1 MRSTVEMGEI
11 RVFLA
16 LADELHFGHT
26 ADRLGL
32 TQSRVSQL
40 LRSLESKLGEP
51 LVRRTSRRVSL
62 TPSGA
67 RLLRE
72 LAPAYNDVLSALEQ
86 CWRASQQLEGVLRLG
101 VTSASAVHP
110 SLLDVIE
117 TFEVEHPRCRV
128 ETVEL
133 PFRDRLSPLRRC
145 EIELM
150 VARLPLDE
158 PQIVLGPVVS
168 IDQRVLAVAKDH
180 PLAAS
185 ATTTLDE
192 IAKYP
197 ILDLADIYPRHT
209 AEVYVPATTPT
220 GRPLHRVRLDVADV
234 SELVILIA
242 RGRIVQPIVASAA
255 SRFAHPNI
263 VCIPISDLPLS
274 RAALAWRRRD
284 SDPRLRAFI
293 AIARQHLRGGRARS
307 PGVSGQV
314 KRMTTASVNG

>member
-40 LRSLESKLGEP
+40 LRSLETKLGEP
-51 LVRRTSRRVSL
+51 LLRRTSRQVSL
-62 TPSGA
+62 TPAGA

-72 LAPAYNDVLSALEQ
+72 LAPAYNDVLSALEH
-86 CWRASQQLEGVLRLG
+86 CWRASQRLEGVLHLG

-110 SLLDVIE
+110 SLLDAIE
-117 TFEVEHPRCRV
+117 TFEAENPRCRV

-133 PFRDRLSPLRRC
+133 PFRDRLSPLRRG

-158 PQIVLGPVVS
+158 PQIVLGPVVNV
-168 IDQRVLAVAKDH
+168 DQRVLAVAKDH
-180 PLAAS
+180 PLTAS
-185 ATTTLDE
+185 ATTTLEE

-197 ILDLADIYPRHT
+197 ILDTADIYPRQT
-209 AEVYVPATTPT
+209 AEVYVPTTTPT
-220 GRPLHRVRLDVADV
+220 GRPLRRVRLEVADV

-242 RGRIVQPIVASAA
+242 RGRIVQPTVASAA

-263 VCIPISDLPLS
+263 VCVPISDLPPS
-274 RAALAWRRRD
+274 RTALAWRRRD

-293 AIARQHLRGGRARS
+293 AIARQHLRRGRARR
-307 PGVSGQV
+307 P
-314 KRMTTASVNG
+314 A

>member
-1 MRSTVEMGEI
+1 MRSTVETGEI

-40 LRSLESKLGEP
+40 LRSLETKLGEP
-51 LVRRTSRRVSL
+51 LFRRTSRQVSL
-62 TPSGA
+62 TPAGA

-72 LAPAYNDVLSALEQ
+72 LAPAYNDVLSALEH
-86 CWRASQQLEGVLRLG
+86 CWRAGQRLEGVLHLG
-101 VTSASAVHP
+101 VTSAAAVHP

-117 TFEVEHPRCRV
+117 TFEAEHPRCRV

-133 PFRDRLSPLRRC
+133 PFRDRLSPLRRG

-158 PQIVLGPVVS
+158 PQIVLGPVVNT
-168 IDQRVLAVAKDH
+168 DQRVLAVAKDH

-185 ATTTLDE
+185 AATTLEE

-197 ILDLADIYPRHT
+197 ILDTADIYPRHT
-209 AEVYVPATTPT
+209 AEVYVPTTTPT
-220 GRPLHRVRLDVADV
+220 GRPLRRVRLDVADV
-234 SELVILIA
+234 SELVLLIA
-242 RGRIVQPIVASAA
+242 RGRIVQPTVASAA
-255 SRFAHPNI
+255 SRFGHPNI
-263 VCIPISDLPLS
+263 ACVPISDLPPS
-274 RAALAWRRRD
+274 RTALAWRRRD

-293 AIARQHLRGGRARS
+293 AIARQHLRRGRARR
-307 PGVSGQV
+307 P
-314 KRMTTASVNG
+314 A

>member
-40 LRSLESKLGEP
+40 LRSLETKLGEP
-51 LVRRTSRRVSL
+51 LVRRTSRQVSL
-62 TPSGA
+62 TPAGA
-67 RLLRE
+67 HLLRE
-72 LAPAYNDVLSALEQ
+72 LAPAYNDLLSALEH
-86 CWRASQQLEGVLRLG
+86 CRRASQQLEGVLHLG

-110 SLLDVIE
+110 SLLGVIE
-117 TFEVEHPRCRV
+117 AFEVEHPRCRV
-128 ETVEL
+128 ETAEL
-133 PFRDRLSPLRRC
+133 PFRDRLGPLQRG

-158 PQIVLGPVVS
+158 PQITVGPVVS
-168 IDQRVLAVAKDH
+168 IDPRVLAVAKDH

-192 IAKYP
+192 IAQYQ
-197 ILDLADIYPRHT
+197 ILDLADLYSRYT
-209 AEVYVPATTPT
+209 AEAYVPATTPA
-220 GRPLHRVRLDVADV
+220 GHPLRRIRLDVADV

-242 RGRIVQPIVASAA
+242 RGRIVQPTVASAA
-255 SRFAHPNI
+255 SRFAHPNV
-263 VCIPISDLPLS
+263 VCIPIVDLPPS
-274 RAALAWRRRD
+274 RTALAWRRRD

-293 AIARQHLRGGRARS
+293 AIARQHLRRGRA
-307 PGVSGQV
+307 
-314 KRMTTASVNG
+314 

>member
-1 MRSTVEMGEI
+1 M
-11 RVFLA
+11 
-16 LADELHFGHT
+16 
-26 ADRLGL
+26 
-32 TQSRVSQL
+32 
-40 LRSLESKLGEP
+40 
-51 LVRRTSRRVSL
+51 
-62 TPSGA
+62 
-67 RLLRE
+67 
-72 LAPAYNDVLSALEQ
+72 
-86 CWRASQQLEGVLRLG
+86 
-101 VTSASAVHP
+101 TSASAVHP

-209 AEVYVPATTPT
+209 AEAYVPTTTPT

-293 AIARQHLRGGRARS
+293 AIARQHLRRGRARS
-307 PGVSGQV
+307 PAWNPAHPARQPGQPP
-314 KRMTTASVNG
+314 RPR

>member
-1 MRSTVEMGEI
+1 MQSMVEMGEI

-40 LRSLESKLGEP
+40 LRSLENKLGDP
-51 LVRRTSRRVSL
+51 LLRRTSRRVSL
-62 TPSGA
+62 TPAGA

-72 LAPAYNDVLSALEQ
+72 LGPAYNDVLSALEH
-86 CWRASQQLEGVLRLG
+86 CRRASEQLEGVLRLG

-110 SLLDVIE
+110 ALLDVIE
-117 TFEVEHPRCRV
+117 TFEAEHPRCRA

-133 PFRDRLSPLRRC
+133 PFRDRLSPLQRG

-168 IDQRVLAVAKDH
+168 TDQRVLAVAKDH
-180 PLAAS
+180 PLAARG
-185 ATTTLDE
+185 TTTLDE
-192 IAKYP
+192 IAEYP
-197 ILDLADIYPRHT
+197 VLDLADIYPRRT
-209 AEVYVPATTPT
+209 ADAYVPAATPA
-220 GRPLHRVRLDVADV
+220 GRPLHRAHLDVTDI
-234 SELVILIA
+234 SDLVILIA
-242 RGRIVQPIVASAA
+242 RGRIVQPTVASAA

-263 VCIPISDLPLS
+263 ICIPISDLPPS

-284 SDPRLRAFI
+284 PDPRLRAFI
-293 AIARQHLRGGRARS
+293 AIARQHLRRRTARN
-307 PGVSGQV
+307 P
-314 KRMTTASVNG
+314 A